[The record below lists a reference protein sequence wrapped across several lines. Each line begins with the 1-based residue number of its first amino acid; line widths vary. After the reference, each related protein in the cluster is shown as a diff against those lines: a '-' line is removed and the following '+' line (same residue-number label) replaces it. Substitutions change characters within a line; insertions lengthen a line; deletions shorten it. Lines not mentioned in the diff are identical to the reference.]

1 MDRNDKVLVC
11 AKAAHE
17 MNRIYCKTL
26 GDYSQAPWEQA
37 PQWAHDSAIKGVEGV
52 LHGNTPEQSH
62 ECWLKEKAAAG
73 WKFGLVKDVEK
84 KEHPCFVP
92 YSLLPKEQQM
102 KDHLFISTVKAMA
115 KAIGLEA

>member
-1 MDRNDKVLVC
+1 MNRQAKICLC
-11 AKAAHE
+11 AEAAHE
-17 MNRIYCKTL
+17 MNRIYCVSI
-26 GDYSQAPWEQA
+26 GDLSQLSWGMAPDWQK
-37 PQWAHDSAIKGVEGV
+37 DSAIKGVEGV

-62 ECWLKEKAAAG
+62 ESWLKEKAAAG

-84 KEHPCFVP
+84 KEHPCYVP

-115 KAIGLEA
+115 EALGLE